1 MNPMT
6 TRVLL
11 LTFSVFTGCSQNEPE
26 PSSSP
31 ESKVA
36 AAAEGERYLLT
47 TEPDHALDVIQV
59 RTEAVDNDEV
69 VIVGRIGGSGMPW
82 VEGRAAFSIV
92 DRALEACGDRTEDH
106 CPLPWDYCCELER
119 LPTSK
124 ALIKVVNH
132 DGQLVKTDAREL
144 LGLTELQ
151 TVIVRGKARRD
162 DADNLTILA
171 TGLYLKQ

>member
-1 MNPMT
+1 MKPLT
-6 TRVLL
+6 TLGLVTLF
-11 LTFSVFTGCSQNEPE
+11 TFTGCSHDDPA
-26 PSSSP
+26 PTSSP
-31 ESKVA
+31 KTEVA
-36 AAAEGERYLLT
+36 AAVEGEQYILT
-47 TEPDHALDVIQV
+47 DEPDHAMDVIQV
-59 RTEAVDNDEV
+59 RTETTDNDEV

-92 DRALEACGDRTEDH
+92 DRTLEACGDRSDDH

-124 ALIKVVNH
+124 ALIKVIDP
-132 DGQLVKTDAREL
+132 DGQLVKTDARKL

-151 TVIVRGKARRD
+151 TVIVQGKATRD

-171 TGLYLKQ
+171 TGLYLK